1 MKLLI
6 LSRYY
11 MMLGNRNENAI
22 FVFLYDEEIDFIY
35 LFYCIARS
43 FYRYLRGK
51 VGF

>member
-11 MMLGNRNENAI
+11 MMLENRNENTI

-35 LFYCIARS
+35 LFCSIA
-43 FYRYLRGK
+43 
-51 VGF
+51 